1 MNYIPGLTG
10 CVPSLLLGQLDI
22 ADYLLLGL
30 NLTLLG
36 GLLGQAALV
45 HGSISDT
52 HGEEGPS
59 SELQERERD
68 KLLD

>member
-1 MNYIPGLTG
+1 MSNILGLTG

-22 ADYLLLGL
+22 TDYLLLGL

-36 GLLGQAALV
+36 GLLGQAALM

-52 HGEEGPS
+52 HGEKGPS